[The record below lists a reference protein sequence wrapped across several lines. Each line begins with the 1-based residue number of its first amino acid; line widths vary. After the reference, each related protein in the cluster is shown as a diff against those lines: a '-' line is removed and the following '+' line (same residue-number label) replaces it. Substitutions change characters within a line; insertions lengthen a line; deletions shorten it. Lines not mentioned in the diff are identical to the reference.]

1 MKVAVYTIS
10 LNEAKF
16 IERWAKSA
24 ADADHLFVLDTGS
37 TDNSLDILRK
47 LKIPHKQAM
56 IRPWRFDIARNTALS
71 LLPEDIDYCI
81 SLDMDEVL
89 VPKWREHL
97 EQAHKQGLTRPRY
110 QYTWSWQDKDETI
123 PGLQYGGDKIHT
135 RFGYRWKHPVHEV
148 IVPDR
153 ITQTSGWIGLEIEH
167 HPDHEK
173 SRGQYLP
180 LLQLAVQ
187 EDPSDDRNAF
197 YYARE
202 LFFHKNVEEAK
213 AEFIRHLTLPRAV
226 WKPERAAS
234 MRYIAKCSSGV
245 EREFWLKKAVDE
257 APERREA
264 LVDLAEFYYEEK
276 SWQDCLDTCQ
286 RVLAITEKPLEYLI
300 EARSWGWL
308 PYDYAAISAFY
319 LHNPKLAREYGK
331 LALELDPDNERLQ
344 KNMEFYEG

>member
-47 LKIPHKQAM
+47 LKIPHKQAI